1 MKVFRKGAA
10 MVLALAVAMII
21 LLLGQTKNTFRELST
36 NDNQEK
42 KFAPLIS
49 RSDPLTMDNA
59 YNTYN
64 SPQDDWKKRKKK
76 QQYGVDE
83 TDSEMH
89 YHDNAIFIIMYHK
102 TGYVLT
108 RQLKKAVTMVE
119 IESNRPHERD
129 NYKTSAYTFYGTDRQ
144 TGERF
149 AFDTVG
155 GWTRSAFAQRRHS
168 FKSHCPIGFRRE
180 PFKLKSGQL
189 YLQES
194 PDLFCKVKKLKKAIS
209 ARKVKIIH
217 FVRNPFDMVLSNYL
231 YHSQQPTPEP
241 WVHSD
246 DPCHVRYEDGETLA
260 SYVLPSIGTD
270 EIDEKHFSDI
280 TKMCRSLFQSK
291 PSMQNSTFY
300 EHLLELDDGDGLRL
314 ATAQMVAAS
323 GDANRHLAG
332 GDVSRMAN
340 NIVKLKEL
348 QSYMPSEVEV
358 LTMSTEEFIEDAT
371 KSTMK
376 FFDFVFGANN
386 TSLSKSLMWE
396 KAQSQQNTFDRMS
409 GAKKRRK
416 KNKHVTQSSTEEE
429 KERKKRLKELLHN
442 DKDLAPILKLTES
455 LVDEA
460 LAESA
465 KVV

>member
-10 MVLALAVAMII
+10 MVLAFAVAMII
-21 LLLGQTKNTFRELST
+21 LLLGQTKNTFKELSAK
-36 NDNQEK
+36 DIEEK

-49 RSDPLTMDNA
+49 RSDPLTMGNA

-76 QQYGVDE
+76 QQHVVDE
-83 TDSEMH
+83 TEMH

-119 IESNRPHERD
+119 IESNRPHEKDR
-129 NYKTSAYTFYGTDRQ
+129 YKTSGQTFYGTDRE

-155 GWTRSAFAQRRHS
+155 GWVRSAFAQRRHS
-168 FKSHCPIGFRRE
+168 VRTHCPIGYQLD

-194 PDLFCKVKKLKKAIS
+194 PDLFCNVKKLKKAIS

-231 YHSQQPTPEP
+231 YHSQEPTPEK

-246 DPCHVRYEDGETLA
+246 DPCHVKYEDGDTLA
-260 SYVLPSIGTD
+260 SNVLPSIGTD
-270 EIDEKHFSDI
+270 KIDENYFSNI

-291 PSMQNSTFY
+291 PSLQDSTFY

-323 GDANRHLAG
+323 GNANRHMAG

-386 TSLSKSLMWE
+386 TSLSRSLMWE

-409 GAKKRRK
+409 GALKRRK

-460 LAESA
+460 LRESA
-465 KVV
+465 IAV